1 MANREQSIGT
11 VNKTQIG
18 LEKNRELQK
27 RKRTEE
33 TEACRQAR
41 LQSARECKR
50 RRHSIETNCERQLRL
65 NKDRFYQKQKYSR
78 ELSQSRFQM
87 TQQDYL
93 SRFSNLESDSIEEQ
107 CWAKANILNFINL
120 CVMFISQCTICHE
133 AWPWKSKPNSPYV
146 CSQCSRDKKSPKK
159 FSHENSMIPL
169 SIPDELQN
177 LTQIEEM
184 D

>member
-11 VNKTQIG
+11 VNKTQIR

-93 SRFSNLESDSIEEQ
+93 SRFSNLESDSTEEQ

-120 CVMFISQCTICHE
+120 CVMLLVSVR
-133 AWPWKSKPNSPYV
+133 YV
-146 CSQCSRDKKSPKK
+146 MKHGLGNLNQTHHMCAHNVQEIKNLPKNFRMK
-159 FSHENSMIPL
+159 IP
-169 SIPDELQN
+169 
-177 LTQIEEM
+177 
-184 D
+184 

>member
-1 MANREQSIGT
+1 MANREQSIET
-11 VNKTQIG
+11 VNKRQIR
-18 LEKNRELQK
+18 LDKNRELQK
-27 RKRTEE
+27 EKE
-33 TEACRQAR
+33 QKK
-41 LQSARECKR
+41 LKLVDKLDFKVPECK

-78 ELSQSRFQM
+78 ELSQSHFQT

-93 SRFSNLESDSIEEQ
+93 SRFSNLESDRIEEH
-107 CWAKANILNFINL
+107 CWAKANITKFHKSFHY
-120 CVMFISQCTICHE
+120 VISQCTICHE
-133 AWPWKSKPNSPYV
+133 AWPLKSTPNSPYV

-159 FSHENSMIPL
+159 FSHENSMIPS

-184 D
+184 LIA